1 MRDAGPDRSERTVRS
16 RGPGRAHPQD
26 LPQYS
31 HRMREP
37 AGICKRQPRTIAPSG
52 LTSAQPVANQPF
64 LDRKCHLSIFHE
76 KLEAMVSGANS
87 KRQPEL
93 ATFRET
99 VRGRTSHLPI
109 NTALRMETGLD
120 RLSLAYNTFFSDSR
134 AIQLLLRPGELLGDR
149 QDEDHAWTRSR
160 GTGTRGGRRPRPDR
174 GWSLQFDLPSRLAW
188 PVFPYSPY
196 ADAPKTSR
204 GFAVG
209 GATVPIRPQEV
220 DRRLRKQ
227 DIRFVLEAAE

>member
-1 MRDAGPDRSERTVRS
+1 
-16 RGPGRAHPQD
+16 
-26 LPQYS
+26 
-31 HRMREP
+31 MREP

-64 LDRKCHLSIFHE
+64 LDRKCHLSVFRE
-76 KLEAMVSGANS
+76 KLELMVSGANS
-87 KRQPEL
+87 KRQSEL

-109 NTALRMETGLD
+109 NTALRMEPGPD

-160 GTGTRGGRRPRPDR
+160 GTETRGGRQPHPAL
-174 GWSLQFDLPSRLAW
+174 GLESPVRL
-188 PVFPYSPY
+188 
-196 ADAPKTSR
+196 
-204 GFAVG
+204 
-209 GATVPIRPQEV
+209 TVPARVACLPLQSVRGCPQ
-220 DRRLRKQ
+220 DLAGFHGRRC
-227 DIRFVLEAAE
+227 